1 MLDTSKVFEAIGI
14 SLHVSFV
21 STLFAFLLSIFFG
34 YLIATKKFILKK
46 YVVSVLGSL
55 TSIPPVC
62 AGLIVYLIISRSG
75 PLGWM
80 ELLYTPSAMII
91 AQFIIIFPIMVTLI
105 INYIERE
112 YPQLRD
118 ELISYGASQKDILFL
133 LITNQKGIYL
143 TTLLI
148 GFGRAVSEYG
158 AAAIVGGSFRKIGGH
173 NPIEISN
180 YNCVLFFGP
189 EMFNFKQI
197 KEIILKKKAGFE
209 VYNHEDLAKKIAIA
223 FKNKKLKNQTIDNF
237 KNLCKEEALKVKKV
251 LKNFSI

>member
-1 MLDTSKVFEAIGI
+1 MLDTSKVFEAISI

-118 ELISYGASQKDILFL
+118 ELISYGASQKDILLL

-158 AAAIVGGSFRKIGGH
+158 AAAIVGGSIDHVTRNMTAVIFR
-173 NPIEISN
+173 
-180 YNCVLFFGP
+180 V
-189 EMFNFKQI
+189 
-197 KEIILKKKAGFE
+197 
-209 VYNHEDLAKKIAIA
+209 
-223 FKNKKLKNQTIDNF
+223 T
-237 KNLCKEEALKVKKV
+237 
-251 LKNFSI
+251 

>member
-1 MLDTSKVFEAIGI
+1 MLDISKVFEAISI

-21 STLFAFLLSIFFG
+21 STLSAFLLSIFFG

-46 YVVSVLGSL
+46 YIVSVLGSL

-105 INYIERE
+105 INCIERE
-112 YPQLRD
+112 YPQLKD

-133 LITNQKGIYL
+133 LISCSILRATILAFSFLAGSAK
-143 TTLLI
+143 TLNEDFSKI
-148 GFGRAVSEYG
+148 
-158 AAAIVGGSFRKIGGH
+158 SFT
-173 NPIEISN
+173 ST
-180 YNCVLFFGP
+180 
-189 EMFNFKQI
+189 NFKGF
-197 KEIILKKKAGFE
+197 LKSGLSE
-209 VYNHEDLAKKIAIA
+209 P
-223 FKNKKLKNQTIDNF
+223 
-237 KNLCKEEALKVKKV
+237 
-251 LKNFSI
+251 

>member
-1 MLDTSKVFEAIGI
+1 MLDTSKVFEAISI

-34 YLIATKKFILKK
+34 YLIATKKFIIKK

-158 AAAIVGGSFRKIGGH
+158 AAAIVGGSIDHITRNMTAMIALETAKGNILIGVTLGA
-173 NPIEISN
+173 ILISIS
-180 YNCVLFFGP
+180 LIISFGI
-189 EMFNFKQI
+189 NF
-197 KEIILKKKAGFE
+197 
-209 VYNHEDLAKKIAIA
+209 
-223 FKNKKLKNQTIDNF
+223 FKNDD
-237 KNLCKEEALKVKKV
+237 
-251 LKNFSI
+251 

>member
-1 MLDTSKVFEAIGI
+1 MLDTSKVFEAISI

-133 LITNQKGIYL
+133 LITNQKGIY
-143 TTLLI
+143 
-148 GFGRAVSEYG
+148 AVGDICSYPG
-158 AAAIVGGSFRKIGGH
+158 
-173 NPIEISN
+173 
-180 YNCVLFFGP
+180 
-189 EMFNFKQI
+189 
-197 KEIILKKKAGFE
+197 
-209 VYNHEDLAKKIAIA
+209 
-223 FKNKKLKNQTIDNF
+223 KLKLILSGFHEGALAARACF
-237 KNLCKEEALKVKKV
+237 KLARPNEKYRFEFTTSSKSIKNRLGVK
-251 LKNFSI
+251 SD

>member
-1 MLDTSKVFEAIGI
+1 MLEISKVLEAISI

-21 STLFAFLLSIFFG
+21 STLFAFFLSIFFG
-34 YLIATKKFILKK
+34 YLIATKKFFLKR
-46 YVVSVLGSL
+46 YIVSVLGSL

-91 AQFIIIFPIMVTLI
+91 AQFIIIFPIMITLI
-105 INYIERE
+105 INYMERE
-112 YPQLRD
+112 HPQLRD
-118 ELISYGASQKDILFL
+118 ELTSYGASQKDILFL

-158 AAAIVGGSFRKIGGH
+158 AAAIVGGSIDHVTRNMTAMIALETAKGNILIGVTLGA
-173 NPIEISN
+173 ILISIS
-180 YNCVLFFGP
+180 LIISFGI
-189 EMFNFKQI
+189 NF
-197 KEIILKKKAGFE
+197 
-209 VYNHEDLAKKIAIA
+209 
-223 FKNKKLKNQTIDNF
+223 FKNDD
-237 KNLCKEEALKVKKV
+237 
-251 LKNFSI
+251 